1 MIVPALLKFS
11 RKWTPVV
18 SLTRAQTTLSIHLVY
33 QGKRLAYAD
42 DELNCF

>member
-1 MIVPALLKFS
+1 MIVPALPESS

-33 QGKRLAYAD
+33 QEKRLAYAD
-42 DELNCF
+42 DELSCF